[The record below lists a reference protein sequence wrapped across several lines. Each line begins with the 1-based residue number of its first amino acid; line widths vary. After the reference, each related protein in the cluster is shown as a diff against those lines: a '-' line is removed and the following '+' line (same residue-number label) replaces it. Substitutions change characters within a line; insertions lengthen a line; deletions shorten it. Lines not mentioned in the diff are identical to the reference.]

1 MATASTAVQKQ
12 TWHAEAIKFAR
23 RMANVATDLD
33 RLQWLAILAAV
44 ESLASEAGVEV
55 AVVAEPPRKQIRHLP
70 MVEQV
75 AKAA

>member
-1 MATASTAVQKQ
+1 MATASTATAVQKQ

-23 RMANVATDLD
+23 RMANVTTDLD
-33 RLQWLAILAAV
+33 RFQWLAILAAV
-44 ESLASEAGVEV
+44 ESLADGA
-55 AVVAEPPRKQIRHLP
+55 AAEPPRKQIRHLP